1 MCQSECYPE
10 HLYVCANIHF
20 PAENFGALLLI
31 FNFDKFCE
39 YNMTPKKPLEIIK
52 LSGSQNIFALC
63 EYDKKFLLLDT
74 IGNGIYIIDIEL
86 KQKVAVSDLKLFYEG
101 QSKSTNYLIN
111 SEKKKELKKYLMI
124 NIKFYIEK

>member
-1 MCQSECYPE
+1 M
-10 HLYVCANIHF
+10 I
-20 PAENFGALLLI
+20 
-31 FNFDKFCE
+31 
-39 YNMTPKKPLEIIK
+39 
-52 LSGSQNIFALC
+52 
-63 EYDKKFLLLDT
+63 KKFLLLDT

-86 KQKVAVSDLKLFYEG
+86 KQKVVVSDLKLFYEG